1 MKLPPK
7 DAYGFVER
15 DLREKGKI
23 EGLFRNLKPT
33 LSIKHLQQLN
43 SILHSPLTLSKRIY
57 MEGYALTNLKGLLM
71 SGNAAK
77 SDIVWLFEAVTASMV
92 DREDLT
98 LQF

>member
-1 MKLPPK
+1 
-7 DAYGFVER
+7 
-15 DLREKGKI
+15 
-23 EGLFRNLKPT
+23 
-33 LSIKHLQQLN
+33 
-43 SILHSPLTLSKRIY
+43 

-77 SDIVWLFEAVTASMV
+77 SDIIWLFEAVTASMV